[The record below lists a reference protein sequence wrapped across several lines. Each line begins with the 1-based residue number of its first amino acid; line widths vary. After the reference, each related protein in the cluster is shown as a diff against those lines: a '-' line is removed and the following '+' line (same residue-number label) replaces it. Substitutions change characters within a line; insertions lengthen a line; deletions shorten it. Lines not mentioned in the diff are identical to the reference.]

1 MPHITFSLS
10 YFQVKIWFQNR
21 RMKWRNSKER
31 ELLSSGG
38 SRESTLP
45 IKGNDGQNCEQIS
58 DTNDSEH
65 IADKSSSESTNNIE
79 EDTDFNASLSID
91 LEHAHSS
98 YSQSDDSESEDEID
112 VS

>member
-1 MPHITFSLS
+1 
-10 YFQVKIWFQNR
+10 
-21 RMKWRNSKER
+21 MKWRNSKER

-58 DTNDSEH
+58 DTNDNEH
-65 IADKSSSESTNNIE
+65 IADKSGSECTNNIE